1 MKEGRYQ
8 YNGLGGASDVTVY
21 DERTFSQD
29 CVSNALLHMKQGT
42 NTIEK
47 APTLTPINPSLPSL
61 DLDLPPRPR
70 PRPCPYLGPRPRPR
84 PTCVCVCPCDIPSS
98 GLSGL
103 SGLQQ
108 PAPSSAHNTLRS
120 LSSSAVDMEGA
131 SPCFLNMYVYMFIR
145 G

>member
-1 MKEGRYQ
+1 MKEGRDQ

-47 APTLTPINPSLPSL
+47 APTLTPINPSLPYL
-61 DLDLPPRPR
+61 DLDLP
-70 PRPCPYLGPRPRPR
+70 PRPRPR